1 MANDPNLRVRISA
14 DLADIKQGLGLLRGE
29 LAKVKQQS
37 AQAFSANSPNALVA
51 GLRRLRTEVVGLVGA
66 YASLAGAKML
76 AGVADEAT
84 RVRGRIRE
92 AKGDY
97 EAILAL
103 AQRTRTGLTS
113 TVDIYAR
120 LERSTRGRIKDSQQL
135 LGLTESINQA
145 VKLSFTSQAAGDAAL
160 NQLGQALASGV
171 LRGEELNSVMEQTP
185 RLAQAIADGLNVPR
199 DRLRALAKEGKLTT
213 DAVIK
218 ALQSQATVL
227 SDEYARMPLTIRDAF
242 TQIRNSFVD
251 YVGKAD
257 AATGASK
264 AFAQALQD
272 IAKDL
277 PRYLDPLLTAVKLL
291 LQNLDALAVL
301 VGTRLALA
309 AIPAMITAVKGLQ
322 AAFVALRGA
331 TIAWSTVAAA
341 LGGPVGLALAAV
353 ATALYLV
360 YQRTNQAKQAE
371 DQHRKVMEEIEGQA
385 QKNIV
390 AGYQMAE
397 SKRQETRRT
406 LELARSELELAKA
419 RFAAENTSV
428 TARGGDR
435 GDAAAFASTNNLN
448 KQQAKV
454 AQLARQE
461 AELTAKLQELE
472 QGLRDAS
479 IQPVTAPTPA
489 AGTETPAAK
498 AIAASNALQRDA
510 VSRAIAEVERLYKA
524 SEIGTREYFATL
536 TQLQQQAIDLQIQ
549 QARNELAVATDK
561 GQRLKL
567 EEEITILQRDR
578 AEVSQRNARDEQ
590 QAQDAMIDKLGEVK
604 AQLADLD
611 GDAGRAAR
619 IRIEAQYAELFKQ
632 LERDSD
638 ETGKAMVRNL
648 VDRLVDKAKL
658 DAVRSRVGEVTG
670 ALSSRE
676 QSISTQMEAGT
687 LGRGEGERQLQAV
700 RQKTLDQ
707 LRQERDLQW
716 KVLGDLSEGSPLHA
730 QALQG
735 LDEINS
741 AIAGITASMDTFGRD
756 VEAGAFS
763 SLSALFRSIRE
774 QGTLTIDALRGAV
787 ADFAA
792 SIYDSITG
800 DWAKNI
806 ASTVRGWFGSFLGKG
821 AEAAA
826 ETTAAT
832 AAATIQTTAAATSSA
847 TITAGATAASAALT
861 TGAVTG
867 ATALTTAGAAV
878 ATSIVTAA
886 IQAAAILQAQA
897 SASAATSALSL
908 ASAKGN
914 AFDLSGLR
922 AFARGAAFPAIA
934 AFAAGGAFT
943 NQVVASPT
951 LFAFGKG
958 GQLGVMGEAGPE
970 AIMPL
975 ERGPGGRL
983 GVRNNSGAAA
993 PAPAKVVVVFG
1004 EAELANALA
1013 GSAGEAVTVA
1023 HVRNNWGALNGGG

>member
-185 RLAQAIADGLNVPR
+185 RLAQAIADGLNVPIGQ
-199 DRLRALAKEGKLTT
+199 LRAMAKEGKLTT
-213 DAVIK
+213 DVVIK

-257 AATGASK
+257 AATGASR

-309 AIPAMITAVKGLQ
+309 AIPAMIGAVKGLQ

-331 TIAWSTVAAA
+331 TISWSTVAAA

-360 YQRTNQAKQAE
+360 FTRTNQAKQAADE
-371 DQHRKVMEEIEGQA
+371 HRKA
-385 QKNIV
+385 LSDN
-390 AGYQMAE
+390 ADMAKVSASAALE
-397 SKRQETRRT
+397 DAKAKRQQAEDT
-406 LELARSELELAKA
+406 LKAARASLAAARAQAALSERQMGRSGTGSSEASRSLQ
-419 RFAAENTSV
+419 FAAGANSGRAK
-428 TARGGDR
+428 TAQEALAAAERQLKEWDNRLEALTAEIAKSPGTPTNPAGGD
-435 GDAAAFASTNNLN
+435 
-448 KQQAKV
+448 
-454 AQLARQE
+454 
-461 AELTAKLQELE
+461 
-472 QGLRDAS
+472 
-479 IQPVTAPTPA
+479 PA
-489 AGTETPAAK
+489 NTPAAK
-498 AIAASNALQRDA
+498 AVAASNALQRDA
-510 VSRAIAEVERLYKA
+510 VARAVAEVERLYKA
-524 SEIGTREYFATL
+524 SEIGTRDYFATL

-549 QARNELAVATDK
+549 QARNELAVTKDK

-590 QAQDAMIDKLGEVK
+590 QAQDAMIDKLGDVK

-638 ETGKAMVRNL
+638 AAGKAMVRNL

-670 ALSSRE
+670 VLSSRE

-687 LGRGEGERQLQAV
+687 LGMGEGERQLQEV
-700 RQKTLDQ
+700 RQRSLEQ
-707 LRQERDLQW
+707 LRALRAEMAGYLATMAA
-716 KVLGDLSEGSPLHA
+716 GSPEHVAA
-730 QALQG
+730 QQG
-735 LDEINS
+735 LDELDS
-741 AIAGITASMDTFGRD
+741 AIAGVTASQNKFKMQIEDQA
-756 VEAGAFS
+756 AGALGGFFNDLIDGAKS
-763 SLSALFRSIRE
+763 FKDAFLDMVRSFVAGVAKMIAQE
-774 QGTLTIDALRGAV
+774 LALRA
-787 ADFAA
+787 
-792 SIYDSITG
+792 
-800 DWAKNI
+800 
-806 ASTVRGWFGSFLGKG
+806 VRGLFSMFSGGG
-821 AEAAA
+821 GGVAAN
-826 ETTAAT
+826 
-832 AAATIQTTAAATSSA
+832 
-847 TITAGATAASAALT
+847 
-861 TGAVTG
+861 
-867 ATALTTAGAAV
+867 
-878 ATSIVTAA
+878 
-886 IQAAAILQAQA
+886 
-897 SASAATSALSL
+897 
-908 ASAKGN
+908 AKGN
-914 AFDLSGLR
+914 AFDASGLR

-983 GVRNNSGAAA
+983 GVRNNSVAAA

-1023 HVRNNWGALNGGG
+1023 HVRNNWGALNGG

>member
-120 LERSTRGRIKDSQQL
+120 LERSTRGRIKDNQQL

-145 VKLSFTSQAAGDAAL
+145 VKLSFTSQASGDAAL

-185 RLAQAIADGLNVPR
+185 RLAQAIADGLKVPIGQ
-199 DRLRALAKEGKLTT
+199 LRAMAKEGKLST
-213 DAVIK
+213 DVVIK

-257 AATGASK
+257 AATGASR

-309 AIPAMITAVKGLQ
+309 AIPAMIGAVKGLQ

-371 DQHRKVMEEIEGQA
+371 EQHRKVLEEIEGQA

-390 AGYQMAE
+390 AGYQLAAAR
-397 SKRQETRRT
+397 RQEARDA
-406 LELARSELELAKA
+406 LEAAKAQLQLAKA
-419 RFAAENTSV
+419 RFEVENTSV

-435 GDAAAFASTNNLN
+435 GDAAAFASTGNLN

-454 AQLARQE
+454 AQLAKQE

-479 IQPVTAPTPA
+479 TQPVTAPNTGT
-489 AGTETPAAK
+489 GTETPAGK

-510 VSRAIAEVERLYKA
+510 VARAIAEVERLYKA

-536 TQLQQQAIDLQIQ
+536 TNLQQQAIDLQIE
-549 QARNELAVATDK
+549 QARNEMAVTKDK
-561 GQRLKL
+561 GQRRKL

-578 AEVSQRNARDEQ
+578 AEITQRNARDEQ
-590 QAQDAMIDKLGEVK
+590 QAQDAMIDKLGDVK
-604 AQLADLD
+604 AQLAELD
-611 GDAGRAAR
+611 GDAGKAAR
-619 IRIEAQYAELFKQ
+619 IRIEAQFAELFKQ

-638 ETGKAMVRNL
+638 ATGKALVRNL
-648 VDRLVDKAKL
+648 ADRLIAKAQ
-658 DAVRSRVGEVTG
+658 AEAIASRVSSVTSGLG
-670 ALSSRE
+670 AQE
-676 QSISTQMEAGT
+676 QSISAQMEAGA
-687 LGRGEGERQLQAV
+687 LGQGEGERRLQEI
-700 RQKTLDQ
+700 RQKSLEQ
-707 LRQERDLQW
+707 LRQLREEQRLYLAGLAAGTPEHAAA
-716 KVLGDLSEGSPLHA
+716 VEGLASIDTSIA
-730 QALQG
+730 NVIASQQKFSMAVQDQA
-735 LDEINS
+735 
-741 AIAGITASMDTFGRD
+741 A
-756 VEAGAFS
+756 S
-763 SLSALFRSIRE
+763 SLGGFFDDLIDGAKSFKDAFTDMVRSFLSGIAKMIAQE
-774 QGTLTIDALRGAV
+774 LALRA
-787 ADFAA
+787 
-792 SIYDSITG
+792 
-800 DWAKNI
+800 
-806 ASTVRGWFGSFLGKG
+806 VRGLFSMFSGGG
-821 AEAAA
+821 
-826 ETTAAT
+826 
-832 AAATIQTTAAATSSA
+832 
-847 TITAGATAASAALT
+847 G
-861 TGAVTG
+861 VT
-867 ATALTTAGAAV
+867 
-878 ATSIVTAA
+878 
-886 IQAAAILQAQA
+886 
-897 SASAATSALSL
+897 

-914 AFDLSGLR
+914 VFDGSGLR
-922 AFARGAAFPAIA
+922 AFARGAVFPTIA

-951 LFAFGKG
+951 LFQFGKG
-958 GQLGVMGEAGPE
+958 GQLGLMGEAGPE

-975 ERGPGGRL
+975 ERGADGKL
-983 GVRNNSGAAA
+983 GVRNNGGSVSTA
-993 PAPAKVVVVFG
+993 PTKVVVVFG
-1004 EAELANALA
+1004 EQELANAMA
-1013 GSAGEAVTVA
+1013 STAGEKVTIA
-1023 HVRNNWGALNGGG
+1023 HVRNNWGSLNGA

>member
-37 AQAFSANSPNALVA
+37 AQAFSADSPNALVA

-103 AQRTRTGLTS
+103 SQRTRTDLTS

-120 LERSTRGRIKDSQQL
+120 LERSTRGRIKDNQQL
-135 LGLTESINQA
+135 LTLTEAINQA

-185 RLAQAIADGLNVPR
+185 RLAQAIADGLNVPIGQ
-199 DRLRALAKEGKLTT
+199 LRAMAEEGKLTT
-213 DAVIK
+213 DVVIK

-272 IAKDL
+272 IAKNL

-309 AIPAMITAVKGLQ
+309 AVPAMITAVTALRN
-322 AAFVALRGA
+322 AFVALRTA
-331 TIAWSTVAAA
+331 TLAWSAIAAA
-341 LGGPVGLALAAV
+341 LGGPVGLALAGI

-371 DQHRKVMEEIEGQA
+371 EQHRKVMEEIEGQA

-390 AGYQMAE
+390 AAYQMAE

-406 LELARSELELAKA
+406 LELARSDLELAKA

-435 GDAAAFASTNNLN
+435 GDAAALGSTRNLN
-448 KQQAKV
+448 QRRDRV
-454 AQLARQE
+454 SQLEKQE
-461 AELTAKLQELE
+461 AELTAKLRELE
-472 QGLRDAS
+472 SRVGLS
-479 IQPVTAPTPA
+479 YSPTTGNA
-489 AGTETPAAK
+489 TTGETDTGK
-498 AIAASNALQRDA
+498 AIAKSNALQQDA
-510 VSRAIAEVERLYKA
+510 VKRAIAEVERLYKA
-524 SEIGTREYFATL
+524 SEIGTRDYFATL

-549 QARNELAVATDK
+549 QARNELAVTKDK

-578 AEVSQRNARDEQ
+578 ADVAKKNALDEQ
-590 QAQDAMIDKLGEVK
+590 QAQDAMIDKLGEVR

-619 IRIEAQYAELFKQ
+619 IRIETQYLELFKQ
-632 LERDSD
+632 LEADSN

-687 LGRGEGERQLQAV
+687 LGMGEGERQLQEV
-700 RQKTLDQ
+700 RQRSLDQ
-707 LRQERDLQW
+707 LRELRAQLQAY
-716 KVLGDLSEGSPLHA
+716 LQTMAAGSPEQRAA
-730 QALQG
+730 QQG
-735 LDEINS
+735 LDELDAS
-741 AIAGITASMDTFGRD
+741 IAGITASQNKFKMQLEDQATNALGSFFNDLIEGAKSFKEAFTDMVRSFLSGVAKMIAQEMALRAVRAIFSAFGGGGGQAAY
-756 VEAGAFS
+756 EGALNAGAFS
-763 SLSALFRSIRE
+763 
-774 QGTLTIDALRGAV
+774 
-787 ADFAA
+787 
-792 SIYDSITG
+792 
-800 DWAKNI
+800 
-806 ASTVRGWFGSFLGKG
+806 
-821 AEAAA
+821 
-826 ETTAAT
+826 
-832 AAATIQTTAAATSSA
+832 
-847 TITAGATAASAALT
+847 
-861 TGAVTG
+861 
-867 ATALTTAGAAV
+867 
-878 ATSIVTAA
+878 
-886 IQAAAILQAQA
+886 
-897 SASAATSALSL
+897 
-908 ASAKGN
+908 AKGN
-914 AFDLSGLR
+914 VFDSSGLR
-922 AFARGAAFPAIA
+922 AFARGAVFPTIA

-958 GQLGVMGEAGPE
+958 GQLGLMGEAGPE

-975 ERGPGGRL
+975 QRGPDGKL
-983 GVRNNSGAAA
+983 GVRNNGGDR
-993 PAPAKVVVVFG
+993 PAPGYRIVNVFDPSFVPDQMDS
-1004 EAELANALA
+1004 A
-1013 GSAGEAVTVA
+1013 AGEKVILNVIG
-1023 HVRNNWGALNGGG
+1023 RNPGRVKQLIG

>member
-1 MANDPNLRVRISA
+1 MANNSDLRVRISA
-14 DLADIKQGLGLLRGE
+14 DLNEIKSSLGLLRGE

-37 AQAFSANSPNALVA
+37 AQAFSGNSSNALVA

-103 AQRTRTGLTS
+103 AQRTRTDLTS
-113 TVDIYAR
+113 TVDIYTR
-120 LERSTRGRIKDSQQL
+120 LERSTRGRIKDNQQL

-185 RLAQAIADGLNVPR
+185 RLAQAIADGLKVPIGQ
-199 DRLRALAKEGKLTT
+199 LRAMAKEGKLTT
-213 DAVIK
+213 DVVIK

-251 YVGKAD
+251 YVGNAD

-272 IAKDL
+272 IAKNL

-309 AIPAMITAVKGLQ
+309 AIPAMITAVKRLQ
-322 AAFVALRGA
+322 AAFVALRAA

-341 LGGPVGLALAAV
+341 LGGPWGLALAAV

-371 DQHRKVMEEIEGQA
+371 EQHRKVLEEIEGQA

-390 AGYQMAE
+390 AGYQLAAAR
-397 SKRQETRRT
+397 RQEARDA
-406 LELARSELELAKA
+406 LEAARAQLQLARA
-419 RFAAENTSV
+419 RFEVENTSV

-448 KQQAKV
+448 RQQAKV

-472 QGLRDAS
+472 TDLRDAS
-479 IQPVTAPTPA
+479 MQPVTAPTSTGNTTPPA
-489 AGTETPAAK
+489 GK

-510 VSRAIAEVERLYKA
+510 VARAIAEVERLYKA
-524 SEIGTREYFATL
+524 SEIGTRDYFATL
-536 TQLQQQAIDLQIQ
+536 TQLQQQAIDLQIE
-549 QARNELAVATDK
+549 QAQNELAITRDK
-561 GQRLKL
+561 GQRIKL
-567 EEEITILQRDR
+567 EEQITILTRDR
-578 AEVSQRNARDEQ
+578 ADVARKNAQDEQ
-590 QAQDAMIDKLGEVK
+590 QAADAMTDKLGEVK

-648 VDRLVDKAKL
+648 VDRLVAKAKL

-670 ALSSRE
+670 SLSSRE
-676 QSISTQMEAGT
+676 ESISTQMEAGT
-687 LGRGEGERQLQAV
+687 LGMGEGERQLQEV
-700 RQKTLDQ
+700 RQRSLEQ
-707 LRQERDLQW
+707 LRALRAELAGY
-716 KVLGDLSEGSPLHA
+716 LATMAAGSPEHVAA
-730 QALQG
+730 QQG
-735 LDEINS
+735 LDELDS
-741 AIAGITASMDTFGRD
+741 AIAGVTASQNKFKMQLEDQA
-756 VEAGAFS
+756 AGALGGFFNDLIDGTKS
-763 SLSALFRSIRE
+763 FKDAFLDMVRSFVAGVAKMIAQE
-774 QGTLTIDALRGAV
+774 LALRA
-787 ADFAA
+787 
-792 SIYDSITG
+792 
-800 DWAKNI
+800 
-806 ASTVRGWFGSFLGKG
+806 VRGLFSMFSGGG
-821 AEAAA
+821 GGGVAAN
-826 ETTAAT
+826 
-832 AAATIQTTAAATSSA
+832 
-847 TITAGATAASAALT
+847 
-861 TGAVTG
+861 
-867 ATALTTAGAAV
+867 
-878 ATSIVTAA
+878 
-886 IQAAAILQAQA
+886 
-897 SASAATSALSL
+897 
-908 ASAKGN
+908 AKGN
-914 AFDLSGLR
+914 AFDAAGLR
-922 AFARGAAFPAIA
+922 AFARGAVFPAIA

-975 ERGPGGRL
+975 ERGPDGRL
-983 GVRNNSGAAA
+983 GVTAQGGGGGIVTTPIVAI
-993 PAPAKVVVVFG
+993 G
-1004 EAELANALA
+1004 DEAVANALA
-1013 GSAGEAVTVA
+1013 SAAGERVVLT
-1023 HVRNNWGALNGGG
+1023 HVRNNWTGLTRG

>member
-51 GLRRLRTEVVGLVGA
+51 SLRRARAELVGLVGA
-66 YASLAGAKML
+66 YASLAGAKL
-76 AGVADEAT
+76 LSGVADEASLL
-84 RVRGRIRE
+84 RGRIRE

-97 EAILAL
+97 EGILAL
-103 AQRTRTGLTS
+103 AQRTRTGLGS
-113 TVDIYAR
+113 TVDLYAR
-120 LERSTRGRIKDSQQL
+120 LERSTRGRIKDNQQL

-145 VKLSFTSQAAGDAAL
+145 VKLSFTSQASGDAAL
-160 NQLGQALASGV
+160 FQLGQALSTGV

-185 RLAQAIADGLNVPR
+185 RLAQAIADGLKVPIGQ
-199 DRLRALAKEGKLTT
+199 LRAMAKEGKLTT
-213 DAVIK
+213 DVVIK

-257 AATGASK
+257 AATGASR

-309 AIPAMITAVKGLQ
+309 AIPAMITAVTSLKN
-322 AAFVALRGA
+322 AFIALRGA
-331 TIAWSTVAAA
+331 TLAWSTVAAA
-341 LGGPVGLALAAV
+341 LGGPVGLALAAI
-353 ATALYLV
+353 ATALYVV
-360 YQRTNQAKQAE
+360 YQRTNQTKQAE
-371 DQHRKVMEEIEGQA
+371 DQHRKVMEEIEKQA
-385 QKNIV
+385 QKNVV
-390 AGYQMAE
+390 AAYQMAE

-419 RFAAENTSV
+419 RFAAENTSR

-435 GDAAAFASTNNLN
+435 GDAAAFASTSNLN

-454 AQLARQE
+454 AQLAKQE

-479 IQPVTAPTPA
+479 MQPVTAPTPA
-489 AGTETPAAK
+489 AGTETPAGK
-498 AIAASNALQRDA
+498 AVAASNALQRDSVA
-510 VSRAIAEVERLYKA
+510 RAIAEVERLYKA
-524 SEIGTREYFATL
+524 SEIGTRDYFATL

-549 QARNELAVATDK
+549 QARNELAVTKDK

-670 ALSSRE
+670 SLSSRE

-687 LGRGEGERQLQAV
+687 LGMGEGERQLQEV
-700 RQKTLDQ
+700 RQRSLEQ
-707 LRQERDLQW
+707 LRALRAEMAGYLATMAA
-716 KVLGDLSEGSPLHA
+716 GSPEHVAA
-730 QALQG
+730 QQG
-735 LDEINS
+735 LDELDS
-741 AIAGITASMDTFGRD
+741 AIAGVTASQNKFKMQLEDQA
-756 VEAGAFS
+756 AGALGGFFNDLIDGAKS
-763 SLSALFRSIRE
+763 FKDAFLDMVRSFVAGVAKMIAQE
-774 QGTLTIDALRGAV
+774 LALRA
-787 ADFAA
+787 
-792 SIYDSITG
+792 
-800 DWAKNI
+800 
-806 ASTVRGWFGSFLGKG
+806 VRGLFSMFSGGG
-821 AEAAA
+821 GGVAAN
-826 ETTAAT
+826 
-832 AAATIQTTAAATSSA
+832 
-847 TITAGATAASAALT
+847 
-861 TGAVTG
+861 
-867 ATALTTAGAAV
+867 
-878 ATSIVTAA
+878 
-886 IQAAAILQAQA
+886 
-897 SASAATSALSL
+897 
-908 ASAKGN
+908 AKGN
-914 AFDLSGLR
+914 AFDATGLR
-922 AFARGAAFPAIA
+922 AFARGAVFPAIA

-1023 HVRNNWGALNGGG
+1023 HVRNNWGALNGG

>member
-1 MANDPNLRVRISA
+1 MANNPNLRVKISA
-14 DLADIKQGLGLLRGE
+14 DLAEIKQGLGLLRGE

-37 AQAFSANSPNALVA
+37 AQAFSGNSSNALVSS
-51 GLRRLRTEVVGLVGA
+51 LRRARAELAAFVGA
-66 YASLAGAKML
+66 YASLAGAKLL

-103 AQRTRTGLTS
+103 SQRTRTDLTS
-113 TVDIYAR
+113 TVDIYTR
-120 LERSTRGRIKDSQQL
+120 LERSTRGRIKDNQQL
-135 LGLTESINQA
+135 LTLTEAINQA

-257 AATGASK
+257 AATGASR
-264 AFAQALQD
+264 AFAQALQG

-309 AIPAMITAVKGLQ
+309 AVPAMITAVKGLQ
-322 AAFVALRGA
+322 AAFIGLRSA
-331 TIAWSTVAAA
+331 TIAAA

-371 DQHRKVMEEIEGQA
+371 EQHRKVMEEIEGQA

-390 AGYQMAE
+390 AAYQMAE

-435 GDAAAFASTNNLN
+435 GDAAALGSTRNLN
-448 KQQAKV
+448 QRRDRV
-454 AQLARQE
+454 SQLEKQE
-461 AELTAKLQELE
+461 AELTAKLRELE
-472 QGLRDAS
+472 SRVGLS
-479 IQPVTAPTPA
+479 YSPTTGNA
-489 AGTETPAAK
+489 TTGETDTGK
-498 AIAASNALQRDA
+498 AIAKSNALQQDA
-510 VSRAIAEVERLYKA
+510 VKRAIAEVERLYKA
-524 SEIGTREYFATL
+524 SEIGTRDYFATL

-549 QARNELAVATDK
+549 QARNELAVTKDK

-578 AEVSQRNARDEQ
+578 ADVAKKNALDEQ

-619 IRIEAQYAELFKQ
+619 IRIETQYLGLFKQ
-632 LERDSD
+632 LEADSN

-687 LGRGEGERQLQAV
+687 LGMGEGERQLQEV
-700 RQKTLDQ
+700 RQRSLDQ
-707 LRQERDLQW
+707 LRELRAQLQAY
-716 KVLGDLSEGSPLHA
+716 LQTMAAGSPEQRAA
-730 QALQG
+730 QQG
-735 LDEINS
+735 LDELDAS
-741 AIAGITASMDTFGRD
+741 IAGITASQNKFKMQLEDQATNALGSFFNDLIEGAKSFKEAFTDMVRSFLSGVAKMIAQEMALRAVRAIFSAFGGGGGQAAY
-756 VEAGAFS
+756 EGALNAGAFS
-763 SLSALFRSIRE
+763 
-774 QGTLTIDALRGAV
+774 
-787 ADFAA
+787 
-792 SIYDSITG
+792 
-800 DWAKNI
+800 
-806 ASTVRGWFGSFLGKG
+806 
-821 AEAAA
+821 
-826 ETTAAT
+826 
-832 AAATIQTTAAATSSA
+832 
-847 TITAGATAASAALT
+847 
-861 TGAVTG
+861 
-867 ATALTTAGAAV
+867 
-878 ATSIVTAA
+878 
-886 IQAAAILQAQA
+886 
-897 SASAATSALSL
+897 
-908 ASAKGN
+908 AKGN
-914 AFDLSGLR
+914 VFDSSGLR
-922 AFARGAAFPAIA
+922 AFARGAVFPTIA

-951 LFAFGKG
+951 LFAFANG
-958 GQLGVMGEAGPE
+958 GQLGLMGEAGPE

-975 ERGPGGRL
+975 QRGPDGKL
-983 GVRNNSGAAA
+983 GVRNNGGDR
-993 PAPAKVVVVFG
+993 PAPGYRIVNVFDPSFVPDQMDS
-1004 EAELANALA
+1004 A
-1013 GSAGEAVTVA
+1013 AGEKVILNVIG
-1023 HVRNNWGALNGGG
+1023 RNPGRVKQLIG

>member
-51 GLRRLRTEVVGLVGA
+51 SLRRARAELVGLVGA
-66 YASLAGAKML
+66 YASLAGAKL
-76 AGVADEAT
+76 LSGVADEAALL
-84 RVRGRIRE
+84 RGRIRE

-97 EAILAL
+97 EGILAL
-103 AQRTRTGLTS
+103 AQRTRTGLGS
-113 TVDIYAR
+113 TVDLYAR
-120 LERSTRGRIKDSQQL
+120 LERSTRGRIKDNQQL

-145 VKLSFTSQAAGDAAL
+145 VKLSFTSQASGDAAL
-160 NQLGQALASGV
+160 FQLGQALSTGV

-185 RLAQAIADGLNVPR
+185 RLAQAIADGLKVPIGQ
-199 DRLRALAKEGKLTT
+199 LRAMAKEGKLTT
-213 DAVIK
+213 DVVIK

-272 IAKDL
+272 IAKNL

-371 DQHRKVMEEIEGQA
+371 EAHRKVLEEIDGQA

-390 AGYQMAE
+390 SGYQMAAAR
-397 SKRQETRRT
+397 RQEARDA
-406 LELARSELELAKA
+406 LEAAKAQLQLAKA
-419 RFAAENTSV
+419 RFEVENTSV

-435 GDAAAFASTNNLN
+435 GDAAAFASTSNLN

-454 AQLARQE
+454 ARLAKQE

-479 IQPVTAPTPA
+479 MQPVTAPTPA
-489 AGTETPAAK
+489 AGTETPAGK

-510 VSRAIAEVERLYKA
+510 VARAIAEVERLYKA
-524 SEIGTREYFATL
+524 SEIGTREYFGTL

-676 QSISTQMEAGT
+676 QSISTQIEAGT
-687 LGRGEGERQLQAV
+687 LGMGEGERQLQEV
-700 RQKTLDQ
+700 RQRSLEQ
-707 LRQERDLQW
+707 LRALRAEMAGYLATMAA
-716 KVLGDLSEGSPLHA
+716 GSPEHVAA
-730 QALQG
+730 QQG
-735 LDEINS
+735 LDELDS
-741 AIAGITASMDTFGRD
+741 AIAGVTASQNKFKMQIEDQA
-756 VEAGAFS
+756 AGALGGFFNDLIDGAKS
-763 SLSALFRSIRE
+763 FKDAFLDMVRSFVAGVAKMIAQE
-774 QGTLTIDALRGAV
+774 LALRA
-787 ADFAA
+787 
-792 SIYDSITG
+792 
-800 DWAKNI
+800 
-806 ASTVRGWFGSFLGKG
+806 VRGLFSMFSGGG
-821 AEAAA
+821 GGVAAN
-826 ETTAAT
+826 
-832 AAATIQTTAAATSSA
+832 
-847 TITAGATAASAALT
+847 
-861 TGAVTG
+861 
-867 ATALTTAGAAV
+867 
-878 ATSIVTAA
+878 
-886 IQAAAILQAQA
+886 
-897 SASAATSALSL
+897 
-908 ASAKGN
+908 AKGN
-914 AFDLSGLR
+914 AFDASGIR

>member
-51 GLRRLRTEVVGLVGA
+51 GLRRARAELVGFIGA
-66 YASLAGAKML
+66 YASLAGGKLL
-76 AGVADEAT
+76 AGLADEAT
-84 RVRGRIRE
+84 QIRGRIRA

-97 EAILAL
+97 QAILAI
-103 AQRTRTGLTS
+103 AQETRSGLGAT
-113 TVDIYAR
+113 TDLYAR
-120 LERSTRGRIKDSQQL
+120 MERSTRSLGLSQERL
-135 LGLTESINQA
+135 LGLTKSINQA
-145 VKLSFTSQAAGDAAL
+145 IRLSYTTTAAGEAAVM
-160 NQLGQALASGV
+160 QFGQALAAGE
-171 LRGEELNSVMEQTP
+171 LRGQELNSVLEQTL
-185 RLAQAIADGLNVPR
+185 RLAEAVAAGMGLEVGK
-199 DRLRALAKEGKLTT
+199 LKALAKEGKLTAEQVLK
-213 DAVIK
+213 AVETQSG
-218 ALQSQATVL
+218 ALAK
-227 SDEYARMPLTIRDAF
+227 EFAEMPVTIGDAF

-251 YVGKAD
+251 YVGNAD

-264 AFAQALQD
+264 AFALALQD
-272 IAKDL
+272 IAKNL

-331 TIAWSTVAAA
+331 TIAWSTVIAS

-371 DQHRKVMEEIEGQA
+371 EAHRKVLEEIEGQA

-390 AGYQMAE
+390 AGYQMAAAR
-397 SKRQETRRT
+397 RQEARDA
-406 LELARSELELAKA
+406 LEAAKAQLQLAKA
-419 RFAAENTSV
+419 RFEVENTSV

-435 GDAAAFASTNNLN
+435 GDAAAFASTSNLN

-454 AQLARQE
+454 ARLAKQE

-479 IQPVTAPTPA
+479 MQPVTTPA
-489 AGTETPAAK
+489 AGTETPAGK
-498 AIAASNALQRDA
+498 AVAASNALQRDRVA
-510 VSRAIAEVERLYKA
+510 RAIAEVERLYKA
-524 SEIGTREYFATL
+524 SEIGTRDYFATL

-549 QARNELAVATDK
+549 QARNELAAVEANSKGEKDK
-561 GQRLKL
+561 SAVLERRRKL

-604 AQLADLD
+604 AQLAELD

-619 IRIEAQYAELFKQ
+619 IRIETQYAELFKQ

-638 ETGKAMVRNL
+638 KTGKAMVRNL
-648 VDRLVDKAKL
+648 VDRLVDKAKM
-658 DAVRSRVGEVTG
+658 DGVAGRVASITG
-670 ALSSRE
+670 NLSAQE
-676 QSISTQMEAGT
+676 GSISAQMDAGT
-687 LGRGEGERQLQAV
+687 LGMMEGERRLQAL

-707 LRQERDLQW
+707 LREQRIEQE
-716 KVLGDLSEGSPLHA
+716 KVLRGMSKSSPDYA
-730 QALQG
+730 AAEAG
-735 LDEINS
+735 LA
-741 AIAGITASMDTFGRD
+741 AIDTNIANVTASMQKFRMQVQDQA
-756 VEAGAFS
+756 VS
-763 SLSALFRSIRE
+763 SLSGFFDDLIEGAKSFKDAFLDMVRSFVAGVAKMIAQELALRAVRSIM
-774 QGTLTIDALRGAV
+774 
-787 ADFAA
+787 
-792 SIYDSITG
+792 
-800 DWAKNI
+800 
-806 ASTVRGWFGSFLGKG
+806 
-821 AEAAA
+821 
-826 ETTAAT
+826 
-832 AAATIQTTAAATSSA
+832 SA
-847 TITAGATAASAALT
+847 WGGGASAN
-861 TGAVTG
+861 
-867 ATALTTAGAAV
+867 
-878 ATSIVTAA
+878 
-886 IQAAAILQAQA
+886 
-897 SASAATSALSL
+897 
-908 ASAKGN
+908 AKGN
-914 AFDLSGLR
+914 AFDSSGLR

-1023 HVRNNWGALNGGG
+1023 HVRNNWGALNGG

>member
-1 MANDPNLRVRISA
+1 MASNPNLRVRISA

-120 LERSTRGRIKDSQQL
+120 LERSTRGRIKDNQQL

-185 RLAQAIADGLNVPR
+185 RLAQAIADGLKVPIGQ
-199 DRLRALAKEGKLTT
+199 LRAMAKEGKLTT
-213 DAVIK
+213 DVVIK

-257 AATGASK
+257 AATGASR

-309 AIPAMITAVKGLQ
+309 AIPAMIGAVKGLQ

-331 TIAWSTVAAA
+331 TITWSTVIAS

-360 YQRTNQAKQAE
+360 YRRTNQAKQAADE
-371 DQHRKVMEEIEGQA
+371 HRKA
-385 QKNIV
+385 LSDN
-390 AGYQMAE
+390 ADMAKVSAAAALE
-397 SKRQETRRT
+397 DAKAKRQQAEDT
-406 LELARSELELAKA
+406 LKAARASLAAARAQAALSERQMGRSGTGSSEASRSLQ
-419 RFAAENTSV
+419 FAAGANSGRAK
-428 TARGGDR
+428 TAQEALAAAERQLKEWDNRLEALTAEIAKNPETPTNPAGGD
-435 GDAAAFASTNNLN
+435 
-448 KQQAKV
+448 
-454 AQLARQE
+454 
-461 AELTAKLQELE
+461 
-472 QGLRDAS
+472 
-479 IQPVTAPTPA
+479 PA
-489 AGTETPAAK
+489 TTPAAK
-498 AIAASNALQRDA
+498 AVAASNALQRDSVA
-510 VSRAIAEVERLYKA
+510 RAIAEVERLYKA
-524 SEIGTREYFATL
+524 SEIGTRDYFATL

-648 VDRLVDKAKL
+648 VDRLVDKAKM
-658 DAVRSRVGEVTG
+658 DGVAGRVASITG
-670 ALSSRE
+670 NLSAQE
-676 QSISTQMEAGT
+676 GSISAQMDAGT
-687 LGRGEGERQLQAV
+687 LGMMEGERRLQAL

-707 LRQERDLQW
+707 LREQRIEQE
-716 KVLGDLSEGSPLHA
+716 KVLRGMSKSSPDYA
-730 QALQG
+730 AAEAG
-735 LDEINS
+735 LA
-741 AIAGITASMDTFGRD
+741 AIDTNIANVTASMQKFRMQVQDQA
-756 VEAGAFS
+756 VS
-763 SLSALFRSIRE
+763 SLSGFFDDLIDGAKSFKEAFVDMVRSFLSGVAKMIAQE
-774 QGTLTIDALRGAV
+774 LALRAVSSLFSLFGGAGNV
-787 ADFAA
+787 GVK
-792 SIYDSITG
+792 TG
-800 DWAKNI
+800 
-806 ASTVRGWFGSFLGKG
+806 G
-821 AEAAA
+821 
-826 ETTAAT
+826 
-832 AAATIQTTAAATSSA
+832 
-847 TITAGATAASAALT
+847 LT
-861 TGAVTG
+861 K
-867 ATALTTAGAAV
+867 
-878 ATSIVTAA
+878 
-886 IQAAAILQAQA
+886 
-897 SASAATSALSL
+897 
-908 ASAKGN
+908 SAKGN
-914 AFDLSGLR
+914 AFNAGGLQ
-922 AFARGAAFPAIA
+922 AFARGAVFPAIA

-951 LFAFGKG
+951 LFAFANG
-958 GQLGVMGEAGPE
+958 GQLGLMGEAGPE

-975 ERGPGGRL
+975 QRGPDGKL
-983 GVRNNSGAAA
+983 GVRNNGGDRPAAGYRI
-993 PAPAKVVVVFG
+993 VNVFDPSFVPDQMDS
-1004 EAELANALA
+1004 A
-1013 GSAGEAVTVA
+1013 AGEKVILNVIG
-1023 HVRNNWGALNGGG
+1023 RNPGRVKQLIG